1 MMDRAYQN
9 MLLAA
14 KERLEGKNPLEIAK
28 NANIVYDEEKKKYLI
43 DSMGK
48 RLEVTWPDYD
58 CTENIENWHHLLI
71 LHYLDMA
78 DGTALSGRL
87 ISFTNLKDGVI
98 RGTKF
103 DRTVEIELQKLLKGH
118 SEEELKAVLK
128 KLGGVLKNSKADI
141 CAEIPFFPMYPM
153 TMNIWLADDE
163 YPISGKILLDAS
175 ADHYLT
181 IEDAVT
187 AGDVLLGRIAEEL
200 QKKK

>member
-1 MMDRAYQN
+1 MDRAYQN

-14 KERLEGKNPLEIAK
+14 KERLEEKDPFEIAK
-28 NANIVYDEEKKKYLI
+28 NANIVYDGEKKKYLI

-48 RLEVTWPDYD
+48 RFEITWPDYD

-71 LHYLDMA
+71 LHYMDLA

-87 ISFTNLKDGVI
+87 ISFANLKDGVI

-118 SEEELKAVLK
+118 SEEELKAALK
-128 KLGGVLKNSKADI
+128 KVGGVLQNSKADI
-141 CAEIPFFPMYPM
+141 CAEILFFSMYPM

-163 YPISGKILLDAS
+163 YPISGKILLDES

-187 AGDVLLGRIAEEL
+187 AGEVLLGRIAEEQ
-200 QKKK
+200 QKKE

>member
-1 MMDRAYQN
+1 M
-9 MLLAA
+9 
-14 KERLEGKNPLEIAK
+14 EIAK

-48 RLEVTWPDYD
+48 KFEITCPEYG

-71 LHYLDMA
+71 LHYMDLA
-78 DGTALSGRL
+78 DGTALSRRL
-87 ISFTNLKDGVI
+87 ISFTNLKDGMI

-103 DRTVEIELQKLLKGH
+103 DRTVERELQKLLKGH
-118 SEEELKAVLK
+118 SEEELKDVLK
-128 KLGGVLKNSKADI
+128 KMGGVLQNSKADI
-141 CAEIPFFPMYPM
+141 CAEIPVLPMYPM

-187 AGDVLLGRIAEEL
+187 AGEVLLGRIAEEL
-200 QKKK
+200 QKNE

>member
-1 MMDRAYQN
+1 MDRAYQN

-14 KERLEGKNPLEIAK
+14 KERLEEKDPFEIAK
-28 NANIVYDEEKKKYLI
+28 NANIVYDGEKKKYLI

-48 RLEVTWPDYD
+48 RFEITWPDYD

-71 LHYLDMA
+71 LPYMDLA

-87 ISFTNLKDGVI
+87 ISFANLKDGVI

-103 DRTVEIELQKLLKGH
+103 DRTVEMKLQKLLKGH
-118 SEEELKAVLK
+118 SEEELKAALK
-128 KLGGVLKNSKADI
+128 KLGGVLQNSKADI
-141 CAEIPFFPMYPM
+141 CAEIPFFSMYPM

-163 YPISGKILLDAS
+163 YPISGKILLDES

-187 AGDVLLGRIAEEL
+187 AGEVLLGRIAEEL
-200 QKKK
+200 QKKE